1 MSTGGP
7 ASSMTSI
14 NRRVDHDD
22 SSGAPAAGAGG
33 STSGS
38 GLSPTGRWGKP
49 VGSMKKSRQPIIT
62 RDDPNMLKTHF
73 LEIASGA
80 DIVEGIARFARRQKF
95 GVCVLSGSGMVGDVT
110 LRQPLWPEGS
120 TVTLHGRFE
129 ILSLSGAFMPPPCPP
144 GANGL
149 TIYLAGREGQVVG
162 GKVGDALVASGTVM
176 VAVTTCSNITYERLP
191 LVDDKPAKA
200 AADPDESPAGMAVA
214 QGLLVPKFDDLS
226 PDLMP
231 KEEDNLEDKQAL
243 KYTTE
248 KMENDDTLEPLQ
260 GSTLEQV
267 LGNLGRK
274 HRSQKME
281 IDRTPD
287 SPEPSHDSAL
297 EQTSSQN
304 METDPSPESA
314 MSTLEQ
320 DERLPLQRTLSAIQD
335 LIKRADWWVHK
346 HILVNQATN
355 DTVYCAEDLLDELD
369 YYELRDKIEG
379 STLRPG
385 CLETCDI
392 KMKKVKGELDE
403 RMNLTDLIGMPD
415 VRQLFI
421 DESICQ
427 EANLFKEEKAIFGRQ
442 KELMELFDLLDFQEN
457 SPTSEQVTAAITV
470 PDRDQARPENVS
482 VLPIVGRSGVGKT
495 TLAHNIFREKR
506 VGDHFDLLIW
516 IREEVD

>member
-1 MSTGGP
+1 
-7 ASSMTSI
+7 
-14 NRRVDHDD
+14 
-22 SSGAPAAGAGG
+22 
-33 STSGS
+33 
-38 GLSPTGRWGKP
+38 
-49 VGSMKKSRQPIIT
+49 
-62 RDDPNMLKTHF
+62 
-73 LEIASGA
+73 
-80 DIVEGIARFARRQKF
+80 
-95 GVCVLSGSGMVGDVT
+95 
-110 LRQPLWPEGS
+110 
-120 TVTLHGRFE
+120 
-129 ILSLSGAFMPPPCPP
+129 FMPPPCPP

-320 DERLPLQRTLSAIQD
+320 VRLLYRHMPIFAHFLGEKSTFASQTIWRRSHYLLKNDFGPTHLLNPPLPPVCGNYRKGGIFCFYC
-335 LIKRADWWVHK
+335 
-346 HILVNQATN
+346 N
-355 DTVYCAEDLLDELD
+355 DPHGVY
-369 YYELRDKIEG
+369 
-379 STLRPG
+379 
-385 CLETCDI
+385 LEY
-392 KMKKVKGELDE
+392 
-403 RMNLTDLIGMPD
+403 
-415 VRQLFI
+415 
-421 DESICQ
+421 
-427 EANLFKEEKAIFGRQ
+427 
-442 KELMELFDLLDFQEN
+442 
-457 SPTSEQVTAAITV
+457 
-470 PDRDQARPENVS
+470 
-482 VLPIVGRSGVGKT
+482 T
-495 TLAHNIFREKR
+495 T
-506 VGDHFDLLIW
+506 
-516 IREEVD
+516 

>member
-38 GLSPTGRWGKP
+38 GLSRTGRWGKP

-95 GVCVLSGSGMVGDVT
+95 GVCVLSGSGMAPSCRRRVPNV
-110 LRQPLWPEGS
+110 
-120 TVTLHGRFE
+120 
-129 ILSLSGAFMPPPCPP
+129 
-144 GANGL
+144 L

-231 KEEDNLEDKQAL
+231 KEEGAELGWFNGDKL
-243 KYTTE
+243 KPMNYS
-248 KMENDDTLEPLQ
+248 KFLCKLVMQ
-260 GSTLEQV
+260 S
-267 LGNLGRK
+267 LG
-274 HRSQKME
+274 
-281 IDRTPD
+281 
-287 SPEPSHDSAL
+287 
-297 EQTSSQN
+297 
-304 METDPSPESA
+304 
-314 MSTLEQ
+314 
-320 DERLPLQRTLSAIQD
+320 
-335 LIKRADWWVHK
+335 
-346 HILVNQATN
+346 
-355 DTVYCAEDLLDELD
+355 
-369 YYELRDKIEG
+369 
-379 STLRPG
+379 
-385 CLETCDI
+385 
-392 KMKKVKGELDE
+392 
-403 RMNLTDLIGMPD
+403 
-415 VRQLFI
+415 
-421 DESICQ
+421 
-427 EANLFKEEKAIFGRQ
+427 
-442 KELMELFDLLDFQEN
+442 
-457 SPTSEQVTAAITV
+457 
-470 PDRDQARPENVS
+470 
-482 VLPIVGRSGVGKT
+482 
-495 TLAHNIFREKR
+495 
-506 VGDHFDLLIW
+506 
-516 IREEVD
+516 